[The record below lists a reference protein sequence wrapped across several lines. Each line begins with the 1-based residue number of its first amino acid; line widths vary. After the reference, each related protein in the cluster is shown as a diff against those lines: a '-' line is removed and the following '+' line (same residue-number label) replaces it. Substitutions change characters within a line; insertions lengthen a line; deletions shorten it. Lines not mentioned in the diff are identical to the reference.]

1 MDSWARAGSATRH
14 LEQALTV
21 MECRPSRP
29 ACRLTR
35 LRTMK
40 WCLSA
45 VFVLVRAGGHCCQN
59 QAIYRPLLFT
69 STVPMNSGQ
78 DAGQDV
84 PEDAADDATAESD
97 QTEVVESDA
106 SALQRSQDAID
117 QGWEAARDAL
127 KDTLPDEETDEEAN
141 SSQSEQASGAEA
153 EENPIPRQSE
163 R

>member
-1 MDSWARAGSATRH
+1 
-14 LEQALTV
+14 
-21 MECRPSRP
+21 
-29 ACRLTR
+29 
-35 LRTMK
+35 MK
-40 WCLSA
+40 WGSGVVC
-45 VFVLVRAGGHCCQN
+45 VLAPAGGHFCQN

-97 QTEVVESDA
+97 QSEVVESDA
-106 SALQRSQDAID
+106 SALERSQDAID
-117 QGWEAARDAL
+117 QGWDAAREAL

-141 SSQSEQASGAEA
+141 SSQSDQTSAAET
-153 EENPIPRQSE
+153 EENPVRPSE

>member
-1 MDSWARAGSATRH
+1 
-14 LEQALTV
+14 
-21 MECRPSRP
+21 
-29 ACRLTR
+29 
-35 LRTMK
+35 MK

-45 VFVLVRAGGHCCQN
+45 VCALARAGGHCCQN

-97 QTEVVESDA
+97 QSAVVETNA

-117 QGWEAARDAL
+117 QGWDAARDAL
-127 KDTLPDEETDEEAN
+127 KDTLPDDETVEETH
-141 SSQSEQASGAEA
+141 SSQSEQDTG
-153 EENPIPRQSE
+153 R
-163 R
+163 